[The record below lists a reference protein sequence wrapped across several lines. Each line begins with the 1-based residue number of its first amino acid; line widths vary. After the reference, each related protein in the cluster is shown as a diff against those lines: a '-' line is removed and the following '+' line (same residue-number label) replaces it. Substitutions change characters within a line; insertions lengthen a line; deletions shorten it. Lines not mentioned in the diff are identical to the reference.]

1 MIVRE
6 FDLPP
11 DEVDSFDEPLKGQ
24 GDVGD
29 CECAGVSTC
38 AHCHKHT
45 HRRTR
50 RLCRTCW
57 HIINRAG
64 RLHEF
69 PMMRVQGR
77 KVYDAWIKM
86 KQAEPELTQ
95 REAADR
101 FGLNLIQLKNILTR
115 QRRKRCVRKQGGQY
129 RDWAG

>member
-1 MIVRE
+1 MLETASVPVCRRVHIVIN
-6 FDLPP
+6 
-11 DEVDSFDEPLKGQ
+11 
-24 GDVGD
+24 
-29 CECAGVSTC
+29 
-38 AHCHKHT
+38 T
-45 HRRTR
+45 HTR

-69 PMMRVQGR
+69 PVMRVQGR
-77 KVYDAWIKM
+77 KVYDAWVKM